1 MALTQV
7 DFGGSGL
14 VFVPTI
20 VPAGMTA
27 ESDSRFVGPRN
38 ADRWMSVSRAMRRD
52 VAVTGVEEQ
61 LRGLDVWFTENA
73 DRRTAVVVADT
84 EWRVIVDA
92 AGVSQEELRASVDS
106 IPVLAQ
112 RDRFAGGDGRP
123 ITGTVSPAVLATW
136 LESEAEFQMMEGTQI
151 EPLVPGGHHQD
162 VVAMAGGVGSG
173 GTLLAIL
180 NGTANPLAELAV
192 GIPSGRLYDLD
203 GLPLV
208 AGSDP
213 EAGRAHVIWSQR
225 DRFWHLMRLGS
236 VDTLLHLAE
245 RIAGK
250 VAAID

>member
-1 MALTQV
+1 MPIGEPRWSLRTP
-7 DFGGSGL
+7 SGASSSTR
-14 VFVPTI
+14 P
-20 VPAGMTA
+20 
-27 ESDSRFVGPRN
+27 ECRRKSYGP
-38 ADRWMSVSRAMRRD
+38 
-52 VAVTGVEEQ
+52 
-61 LRGLDVWFTENA
+61 L
-73 DRRTAVVVADT
+73 
-84 EWRVIVDA
+84 
-92 AGVSQEELRASVDS
+92 S
-106 IPVLAQ
+106 IPSRCL
-112 RDRFAGGDGRP
+112 RIGDRFAGGDGRP